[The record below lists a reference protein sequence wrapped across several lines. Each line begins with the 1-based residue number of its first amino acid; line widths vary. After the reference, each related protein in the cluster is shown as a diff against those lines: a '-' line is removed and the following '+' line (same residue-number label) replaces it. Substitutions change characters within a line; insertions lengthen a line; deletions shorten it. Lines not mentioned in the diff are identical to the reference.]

1 MSDAGVLAG
10 RLEDY
15 IRGIHGD
22 ICTAFSGGVDSSVV
36 AKAAKNAL
44 ASDGRRAVAVTFVT
58 PLQSREDT
66 EIARRVAGE
75 IGTIQ
80 VELALDP
87 LTVPNVRQNSRERCY
102 FCKKFMFTS
111 LWEFCREKGF
121 SAALDGTNADDTGHY
136 RPGLRAV
143 EELGVISP
151 LKELGYTKRDIVAVA
166 EFYGLTVAGR
176 PASPCMATRIPYGEV
191 LDREV
196 LSRLCQGETM
206 LKAIL
211 PGPLRL
217 RLHGRVLRME
227 APPDSFEDV
236 IRNRERIIAA
246 LKALGFVYITLD
258 IEGFRS
264 GSMDL

>member
-1 MSDAGVLAG
+1 MFVKQLSVFIENREG
-10 RLEDY
+10 RLEQVTEVLKNEEINILSLSMADTTEY
-15 IRGIHGD
+15 GMLRM
-22 ICTAFSGGVDSSVV
+22 VV
-36 AKAAKNAL
+36 SDPEKAKDKL
-44 ASDGRRAVAVTFVT
+44 
-58 PLQSREDT
+58 
-66 EIARRVAGE
+66 
-75 IGTIQ
+75 
-80 VELALDP
+80 
-87 LTVPNVRQNSRERCY
+87 
-102 FCKKFMFTS
+102 
-111 LWEFCREKGF
+111 REKGF